1 MAGTGS
7 SVVVLVVVAAA
18 IVGIVW
24 GLAYWAW
31 RAESDRSAIVGLYL
45 ALGFPALFVA
55 AIGLAVSTTGG
66 NPGFGVPLMLT
77 GAGFALPMVKRFRAL
92 VARASPLDPDSA
104 ADMVGLSLV
113 LGLIAFLLAVAV
125 GNRAVAPP
133 AEIGSVSAVEV
144 IVQNVALVLVAFAA
158 VGVGFRRTWAAAV
171 ERLGL
176 VPPTPRV
183 IGGGLAG
190 AVAALALLVVSG
202 LVIQALQPGINRDL
216 DQTVNQMTGQLQTP
230 LGALLI
236 GVAAGIGEE
245 SFFRGALQPRL
256 GIVLVS
262 VFFALVHAPQYGLN
276 LAILALFA
284 VSVVFGLVRNRYGTT
299 ASIIAHALYNALQ
312 LLALIATK
320 S

>member
-1 MAGTGS
+1 MAGSGS
-7 SVVVLVVVAAA
+7 GVVVLLLVAAA
-18 IVGIVW
+18 IVATVW

-31 RAESDRSAIVGLYL
+31 RAENDRSAIVGLYL
-45 ALGFPALFVA
+45 VLGFPALFVA

-66 NPGFGVPLMLT
+66 NPGLGVPLMLT
-77 GAGFALPMVKRFRAL
+77 GAGFALPLAKRFRQL
-92 VARASPLDPDSA
+92 LARVTPLDPESPV
-104 ADMVGLSLV
+104 DMVGLSIT
-113 LGLIAFLLAVAV
+113 LGLIAFLFATAV
-125 GNRAVAPP
+125 GNRAAEPP
-133 AEIGSVSAVEV
+133 ADIGSVSALEI
-144 IVQNVALVLVAFAA
+144 IVQNVTLVLVAFAA
-158 VGVGFRRTWAAAV
+158 VGVGFRRSWAAAA

-176 VPPTPRV
+176 VPPSLRV
-183 IGGGLAG
+183 VGGGLLG
-190 AVAALALLVVSG
+190 TVATLAILVVSS

-236 GVAAGIGEE
+236 GLAAGIGEE
-245 SFFRGALQPRL
+245 TIFRGALQPRF

-262 VFFALVHAPQYGLN
+262 IFFALVHAPQYGLN

-299 ASIIAHALYNALQ
+299 ASIITHALYNALQ
-312 LLALIATK
+312 LLALIAAK